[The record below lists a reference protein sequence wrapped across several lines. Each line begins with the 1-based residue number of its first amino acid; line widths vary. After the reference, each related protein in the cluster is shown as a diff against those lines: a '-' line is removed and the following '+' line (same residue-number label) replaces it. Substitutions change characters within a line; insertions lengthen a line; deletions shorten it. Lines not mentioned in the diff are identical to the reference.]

1 MYTFKTSLLQ
11 NEISALCVTV
21 KTTEELSNKCAA
33 GDIALNLSRG
43 TGNPLY

>member
-1 MYTFKTSLLQ
+1 MFKTSLQQ

-21 KTTEELSNKCAA
+21 TTTEELSDECASV
-33 GDIALNLSRG
+33 DTSLNLSRG